1 MVALERRLQSKH
13 VHLGNIVDVD
23 SNAKERLVASM
34 AKERAHQQAISA
46 LGDVGNISDGVIAT
60 NDEDGEDVDDVEG
73 GLLFG
78 DELLG
83 GLESKGLGGFIGE
96 KAGGKG
102 ALGAGGAS
110 LLWRSG

>member
-1 MVALERRLQSKH
+1 MVALERRVQSKR
-13 VHLGNIVDVD
+13 VHLRDIVNVD
-23 SNAKERLVASM
+23 GNAKERLVASM

-60 NDEDGEDVDDVEG
+60 NDEDGEDVDDIEG

-83 GLESKGLGGFIGE
+83 SLESKGLGGFIGE
-96 KAGGKG
+96 EAGGKG
-102 ALGAGGAS
+102 ALSAS
-110 LLWRSG
+110 GTSFL